1 MILCPY
7 CGVEVDDAAAP
18 CPLCQRPV
26 SQDVSLGPRRAPTNA
41 PAAAAGPLEARR
53 RVRRWLLELFAVLA
67 AVGSTVILVIGLSS
81 GHGLEWARY
90 PLAGIWFLWLLA
102 IAPLY
107 LPSRHGAIL
116 AVESAVIA
124 AFLAVLD
131 QFTSGPAWFLP
142 LALPMT
148 ALAAIDLYAALVFIR
163 QPGRSPFAAIAASL
177 LAAGVFAFGLE
188 VLLDHFLEGH
198 MHPGWSLVALGSV
211 LPLVLLLLYLR
222 KWYQQRQA
230 ELQKLMHL

>member
-1 MILCPY
+1 MILCPH

-18 CPLCQRPV
+18 CPLCQQPV
-26 SQDVSLGPRRAPTNA
+26 SRDVSPGPHGAPANA

-53 RVRRWLLELFAVLA
+53 RVRRWLVELLAVLA
-67 AVGSTVILVIGLSS
+67 AVGSAVILVIGVST

-90 PLAGIWFLWLLA
+90 PLAGIWFLCLVA
-102 IAPLY
+102 VAPLY
-107 LPSRHGAIL
+107 LPRRPGAIL

-131 QFTSGPAWFLP
+131 QFTGGRAWFLP
-142 LALPMT
+142 LALPTT
-148 ALAAIDLYAALVFIR
+148 ALAAIVLGAALAFIR
-163 QPGRSPFAAIAASL
+163 HPGRSPFAAIAASL

-188 VLLDHFLEGH
+188 VLLDRFLEGH
-198 MHPGWSLVALGSV
+198 IHPGWSLVALGSV
-211 LPLVLLLLYLR
+211 LPVVLLLLYLR
-222 KWYQQRQA
+222 KWYRQRQV